1 MKKYVES
8 EKIELKRKYTDTI
21 CKEIESFLNTDG
33 GIVFIGIDD
42 NGQIIGVDNVDETI
56 KKISEIITSQIEPSP
71 IELVKTEIIYE
82 LEKSIIKISVLKGI
96 KSIYC
101 QKKYGFSPSGC
112 HLRIGTTCKEMTT
125 EQIKLRYEQSLIN
138 NDLMIIT
145 PAKYGNISFKTLK
158 VYYTEKGYHIDD
170 ISFCVNFNLIMH
182 TGEYN
187 QLGELM
193 SDNNNIPFIVVKFN
207 GNDKASISE
216 KSDYGKQCL
225 LFVYERIKNRIIAE
239 NVIMSDTTKRPR
251 RDKFLYDF
259 DSVNEAVINA
269 LVHNDYNISQPLIS
283 FFNNRIEILSHGG
296 LPKGQTKV
304 QFFNGISRPRNDM
317 LARIFQDMDLVEHTG
332 HGIPTIVKKYGK
344 NVFDITDT
352 YINVVIPYDKEVMKF
367 SKSNVVMNVGM
378 NVGLSNIEKKTIK
391 ELLDNPKNTAKS
403 ISKKI
408 GVSTR
413 TIERAF
419 NSLQEKSMI
428 LRSGSKRDGKWVVIK

>member
-1 MKKYVES
+1 MKKYIES
-8 EKIELKRKYTDTI
+8 EKIELKRKYMDTI
-21 CKEIESFLNTDG
+21 CKEIETFLNTDG
-33 GIVFIGIDD
+33 GVIFIGIDD
-42 NGQIIGVDNVDETI
+42 SGQVIGVDKVDETI
-56 KKISEIITSQIEPSP
+56 KRISEIITSQIEPSP
-71 IELVKTEIIYE
+71 IELVKTEIVYE
-82 LEKSIIKISVLKGI
+82 QEKIIIKINVQKGI

-112 HLRIGTTCKEMTT
+112 HLRVGTTCKEMPI

-170 ISFCVNFNLIMH
+170 NSFCANFSLIMH

-207 GNDKASISE
+207 GNDKTSISE
-216 KSDYGKQCL
+216 KNDYGKQCL

-239 NVIMSDTTKRPR
+239 NVIISDTTKRPR
-251 RDKFLYDF
+251 RDKFLFDF

-296 LPKGQTKV
+296 LPKGQTKA
-304 QFFNGISRPRNDM
+304 QFFNGISKPRNDM

-332 HGIPTIVKKYGK
+332 HGIPTIVRKYGK
-344 NVFDITDT
+344 NVFDITDA
-352 YINVVIPYDKEVMKF
+352 YINVIIPYDKEVMKF
-367 SKSNVVMNVGM
+367 NKSNVGMNVGM
-378 NVGLSNIEKKTIK
+378 NVGLSDIEKKTIK
-391 ELLDNPKNTAKS
+391 ELLDNPNNTAKS
-403 ISKKI
+403 ISEKI

-419 NSLQEKSMI
+419 NSLQEKNII
-428 LRSGSKRDGKWVVIK
+428 LRNGSKRDGKWMVIK